1 MNIVGYLTLL
11 GLLSITAILL
21 VNRWVLA
28 IALIPC
34 LYLGYWFTQ
43 EKIPDYFGYPVPIET
58 LDIPEARVVNAF
70 QGEKIYVVLVIKG
83 EIEPRMISM
92 EPTEENK
99 KTLKEL
105 STRLKTGAAVVSNK
119 KGDGDSDKSGSNT
132 QGFNGDTGDLKLV
145 PITEQSIISK
155 DSNE

>member
-1 MNIVGYLTLL
+1 MNIVPYLTLL
-11 GLLSITAILL
+11 GLLSVTAILL

-34 LYLGYWFTQ
+34 LYLGYWFVQ
-43 EKIPDYFGYPVPIET
+43 EKIPDYFGYPVPIEI
-58 LDIPEARVVNAF
+58 LDIPEARVISAF
-70 QGEKIYVVLVIKG
+70 QGEKVYIVLMIKG
-83 EIEPRMISM
+83 ETQPRMISL

-99 KTLKEL
+99 KMAKEL
-105 STRLKTGAAVVSNK
+105 STRLKSGVAVVK
-119 KGDGDSDKSGSNT
+119 KGSNTEGKSGGDSDI
-132 QGFNGDTGDLKLV
+132 QGDIGDLKLV

>member
-1 MNIVGYLTLL
+1 MIVYLTLL
-11 GLLSITAILL
+11 GLFSITAILL

-34 LYLGYWFTQ
+34 LYLGYWFVQ

-58 LDIPEARVVNAF
+58 LDIPEARVINVF
-70 QGEKIYVVLVIKG
+70 QGQSQRVYVVVIIKG
-83 EIEPRMISM
+83 ETEPRMISL

-99 KTLKEL
+99 KMAKEL
-105 STRLKTGAAVVSNK
+105 STRLKTGAVVVK
-119 KGDGDSDKSGSNT
+119 KDEGKPGNE
-132 QGFNGDTGDLKLV
+132 QGFDGDTGDLKLV

>member
-1 MNIVGYLTLL
+1 MTIVSYLTLL
-11 GLLSITAILL
+11 GLLSVTAILL

-34 LYLGYWFTQ
+34 LYLGYWFVQ

-58 LDIPEARVVNAF
+58 LDIPEARVINAF
-70 QGEKIYVVLVIKG
+70 QGEKVYIVLVIKG
-83 EIEPRMISM
+83 ETQPRMISL

-99 KTLKEL
+99 KMAKEL
-105 STRLKTGAAVVSNK
+105 STRLKTGAVVVK
-119 KGDGDSDKSGSNT
+119 KGQAGEGKPGGGDV
-132 QGFNGDTGDLKLV
+132 NGDTGDLKLV

-155 DSNE
+155 DVE

>member
-1 MNIVGYLTLL
+1 MSIVSYLTLL
-11 GLLSITAILL
+11 GLLAVTAILL

-34 LYLGYWFTQ
+34 LYLGYWFVQ
-43 EKIPDYFGYPVPIET
+43 ERIPDYFGYAVPIET

-70 QGEKIYVVLVIKG
+70 QGEKVYVVIIIKG
-83 EIEPRMISM
+83 ETEPRMISL

-99 KTLKEL
+99 KLAKEL
-105 STRLKTGAAVVSNK
+105 STRLKTGAVVVK
-119 KGDGDSDKSGSNT
+119 KGEGKPGGTGDF
-132 QGFNGDTGDLKLV
+132 QGDTGDLKLV

>member
-1 MNIVGYLTLL
+1 MSIVSYLTLL
-11 GLLSITAILL
+11 GLLAVTAILL

-34 LYLGYWFTQ
+34 LYLGYWFVQ

-58 LDIPEARVVNAF
+58 VDIPEARVVNAF
-70 QGEKIYVVLVIKG
+70 QGQKVYVVIIIKG
-83 EIEPRMISM
+83 ETEPRMISL

-99 KTLKEL
+99 KLAKEL
-105 STRLKTGAAVVSNK
+105 STRLKTGAAVVK
-119 KGDGDSDKSGSNT
+119 KGEGKPGGTGDF
-132 QGFNGDTGDLKLV
+132 QGDTGDLKLV

>member
-1 MNIVGYLTLL
+1 MIVYLTLL

-34 LYLGYWFTQ
+34 LYLGYWFVQ

-58 LDIPEARVVNAF
+58 LDIPEARVINAF
-70 QGEKIYVVLVIKG
+70 QGQRVYVVVIIKG
-83 EIEPRMISM
+83 ETEPRMISL

-99 KTLKEL
+99 KLSKEL
-105 STRLKTGAAVVSNK
+105 STRLKTGAVVVK
-119 KGDGDSDKSGSNT
+119 KAGKAGNE
-132 QGFNGDTGDLKLV
+132 QGFDGDTGDLKLV

-155 DSNE
+155 DTE